1 MKRFTLILS
10 LTLFWVTAF
19 AQLSKEDVFKK
30 DTETL
35 WLGLDF
41 TKFKIRGEDVEASEL
56 KKHLIEWNSLIL
68 KEEEKYDIAK
78 FFEKKEVEKAIDPA
92 LKRNEEVDPEELI
105 AESVT
110 GTNEL
115 EKGTLKSL
123 AKEYVDKEREGA
135 LGILFVMEEFNKVK
149 EFGSMWVSFIDMGT
163 GNLLHTKRFET
174 EPGGWGFRN
183 YWAKT
188 CFNVMQQAKEKGV
201 KTKE

>member
-10 LTLFWVTAF
+10 LSLFWISAF
-19 AQLSKEDVFKK
+19 AQLSKEDVFEK

-41 TKFKIRGEDVEASEL
+41 TNFKIRGEDVEASEL
-56 KKHLIEWNSLIL
+56 KKHLIGWNSLIL
-68 KEEEKYDIAK
+68 KEEEKYNIAK
-78 FFEKKEVEKAIDPA
+78 FFDKKKVERAIDPA
-92 LKRNEEVDPEELI
+92 LKRNEETDPKNLI

-115 EKGTLKSL
+115 EKGTIESI
-123 AKEYVDKEREGA
+123 AKDYADQEREGA

-163 GNLLHTKRFET
+163 GDLLHAKRFET

-188 CFNVMQQAKEKGV
+188 YFNAMQKAKEKGLEA
-201 KTKE
+201 KD